1 MLENTL
7 EITLEKK
14 LSGLG
19 FTFLISDISPK
30 EGSVVRIRK
39 LFSGQSSEES
49 SPLREGDV
57 ILMVNGESVKGL
69 SYQVLCSYTPLIH
82 ILWQSSHHMFKYFND
97 DELHHTVSGRESE

>member
-1 MLENTL
+1 MTCVGKYACMVAFFWVLETTL
-7 EITLEKK
+7 EVTVEKK

-19 FTFLISDISPK
+19 FTFLISDISPR
-30 EGSVVRIRK
+30 EGSVVRIKK

-69 SYQVLCSYTPLIH
+69 SYQVLCSYTLNIEETPN
-82 ILWQSSHHMFKYFND
+82 SHNVAK
-97 DELHHTVSGRESE
+97 